1 MFNSRFIKTLV
12 VAALLAVS
20 SASQAEVY
28 EFGSLLTASEGYN
41 APDSFAGDPFAV
53 LNTTDNGG
61 GVWTFTLTINN
72 NLFSSFGNGAFIG
85 SISFDFNPDPA
96 VQPVSTFIDSN
107 VDGVTSVKSTNGTGN
122 SGLTD
127 IDFGTAFGQGAGN
140 RLSQNDWVTWSVTG
154 LGSGVLANTY
164 LHVQG
169 IDGGYSAKYTP
180 ISPVP
185 EPQTYAMLL
194 AGLGLIGYS
203 ARRRA

>member
-12 VAALLAVS
+12 AAALLTVS
-20 SASQAEVY
+20 SVSHADVY

-61 GVWTFTLTINN
+61 GIWTFTLMINN

-107 VDGVTSVKSTNGTGN
+107 VDGVTSVNSTNGTGN